1 MSEISV
7 DQLLVQCASVD
18 EAQWVRGE
26 MISWNPRDYW
36 FYVYQDGRIMV
47 ANEFAGFLNAT
58 KLKLASTKAD
68 ELVKQ
73 FRKKTK
79 S

>member
-7 DQLLVQCASVD
+7 DQLLVQCSSVD

-26 MISWNPRDYW
+26 MISWNPREYW

-47 ANEFAGFLNAT
+47 ANEFAGFLHVN
-58 KLKLASTKAD
+58 KLKLAREKANSLIN
-68 ELVKQ
+68 E
-73 FRKKTK
+73 FRNKNI